1 MRHPTIGEIE
11 ALARFEC
18 ELASLWTTA
27 QGEDPVAESQPAS
40 GLTAPSWLAASDEGG
55 EDWDLLLG
63 AIKAR
68 LRVAAGHAPGHRP
81 NGSAVSGDTLILEC
95 VDALDL
101 LQLMLRQR
109 LARGSMAVP
118 AVSARATAAG
128 PAAALTSLPRPP
140 ATAPSGAALS
150 QGWATRVANG
160 STR

>member
-11 ALARFEC
+11 ALARFES
-18 ELASLWTTA
+18 ELASLRATHQAT
-27 QGEDPVAESQPAS
+27 DPVTAAQPAS
-40 GLTAPSWLAASDEGG
+40 ELAVPSWLAASDEGG

-68 LRVAAGHAPGHRP
+68 LRVAAGHTPGHRP
-81 NGSAVSGDTLILEC
+81 NGSAGSGGTLILEC

-109 LARGSMAVP
+109 LARGPLAVP
-118 AVSARATAAG
+118 AVSARATTAG
-128 PAAALTSLPRPP
+128 PAAPQTSSPRPP
-140 ATAPSGAALS
+140 ATAPSGAARS
-150 QGWATRVANG
+150 QGWTTRFANG